1 MPRRPASLLV
11 PLALATG
18 VLGGPR
24 GAHAGDDAASP
35 DEHYTLRAEL
45 GAELDTNAHRTEIV
59 NVAGVANP
67 PLVSSPLARGVLAA
81 SLSDAPADGQQ
92 IAMSATLA
100 AKLFESAAAR
110 DEDVGIAETTIMWR
124 ASVGGRSA
132 VALSNAYYEA
142 FQRDA
147 PPPVYSDDRRDF
159 RSLSPAV
166 RFLHAL
172 GDHADVGVVA
182 GYRLFVFKP
191 DHSYD
196 FQAPTA
202 GLDLRWARETDDGG
216 ADWEAAFHASY
227 ERRAFDGHPFVAA
240 ACMSSVC
247 PPVSGPGDRLDQ
259 FGTGAVEVA
268 RTGRVLLGA
277 GYALHVN
284 VSNSF
289 GETVTRHF
297 VTARFAAALPF
308 DLFVSARAEIL
319 FAHYADEVVV
329 AQAQDAA
336 AGRAFV
342 SIEDENRNNARV
354 ELSRGLGDR
363 LQLIARYT
371 FYANELGAGDVT
383 YRRQTA
389 LLSLAFL
396 FDK

>member
-1 MPRRPASLLV
+1 MPRRLAPLLV
-11 PLALATG
+11 SLALG
-18 VLGGPR
+18 VFGGPR
-24 GAHAGDDAASP
+24 RAHAGDDAASP
-35 DEHYTLRAEL
+35 NEHYTLRAEL
-45 GAELDTNAHRTEIV
+45 GAELDTNAHRTEFV

-81 SLSDAPADGQQ
+81 SLSDTPADGQQ

-124 ASVGGRSA
+124 ASVGDRSA

-147 PPPVYSDDRRDF
+147 AAPVYSDDRRDF
-159 RSLSPAV
+159 RSLSPAI

-172 GDHADVGVVA
+172 GDHADAGVVA

-227 ERRAFDGHPFVAA
+227 ERRAFSGPPFVAA
-240 ACMSSVC
+240 TCMNSGC
-247 PPVSGPGDRLDQ
+247 PPVSGPGSRLDQ
-259 FGTGAVEVA
+259 FATGAVEVA

-284 VSNSF
+284 RSNSYD
-289 GETVTRHF
+289 ETVTRHF
-297 VTARFAAALPF
+297 VTARLGAALPL
-308 DLFVSARAEIL
+308 DLYLAVRAEIL
-319 FAHYADEVVV
+319 FARYAEPVYVEKTDT
-329 AQAQDAA
+329 A
-336 AGRAFV
+336 RPFTT
-342 SIEDENRNNARV
+342 IEDDENRNSVRV
-354 ELSRGLGDR
+354 DLSRNLTDR

-371 FYANELGAGDVT
+371 FYATYANELGAGDVS

-389 LLSLAFL
+389 LLSVAFL
-396 FDK
+396 LEK